1 MQSFKEY
8 LAEATAG
15 PGTFAPWHISD
26 PEKVQYFMSNY
37 AKWSGWKVNKDGTVS
52 VTKVDYTPLGVYGD
66 IGGYGH
72 GETALMV
79 KYRNAKKFE
88 IIMGDDANF
97 KSLWGVPDI
106 CLYLGI
112 SAHNLETL
120 EHCTPTIKGS
130 LYLYTPKLKR
140 FDCGNVTIADE
151 LKIGSIGQAPLSD
164 LHKYF
169 HMRIIRF
176 FSGSLS
182 ELFRKPVLSLLKC
195 NAQITWGT
203 NMFPD
208 PKIQEVMKVIQIL
221 NQHNSNSILQCQE
234 ELIDAGYKDYAEL

>member
-1 MQSFKEY
+1 MQSFKQY
-8 LAEATAG
+8 LLTEKVG

-26 PEKVQYFMSNY
+26 PEKVQHFMSNY

-52 VTKVDYTPLGVYGD
+52 VTKVDYTPLGVFGD
-66 IGGYGH
+66 IGGEGH

-97 KSLWGVPDI
+97 KSLWGVPDV
-106 CLYLGI
+106 CNYLGV
-112 SAHNLETL
+112 SSHTLETL

-130 LYLYTPKLKR
+130 LYLYTPNLKR

-169 HMRIIRF
+169 QVPTIRF
-176 FSGSLS
+176 FTMSLDAM
-182 ELFRKPVLSLLKC
+182 FRKPVLSLLKC
-195 NAQITWGT
+195 NAKITWGT
-203 NMFPD
+203 FMNPEV
-208 PKIQEVMKVIQIL
+208 KTQEVMKVIQIL
-221 NQHNSNSILQCQE
+221 NKHNRQSILDCQE